1 MIRRTYWHHY
11 RADRQEIAPAVA
23 GWMAEA
29 LGWDPAATAAELAAY
44 LSAVREEASRFA
56 MTQP

>member
-11 RADRQEIAPAVA
+11 RADRQDIAPSVA

-29 LGWDPAATAAELAAY
+29 LGWDPATTAAELAAY
-44 LSAVREEASRFA
+44 LSRRSRGGVSDSR
-56 MTQP
+56 

>member
-1 MIRRTYWHHY
+1 MIRRTYWHYY
-11 RADRQEIAPAVA
+11 RADRQDIAPSVA

-29 LGWDPAATAAELAAY
+29 LGWDPATTAAELATY
-44 LSAVREEASRFA
+44 LAAAGEESARFA